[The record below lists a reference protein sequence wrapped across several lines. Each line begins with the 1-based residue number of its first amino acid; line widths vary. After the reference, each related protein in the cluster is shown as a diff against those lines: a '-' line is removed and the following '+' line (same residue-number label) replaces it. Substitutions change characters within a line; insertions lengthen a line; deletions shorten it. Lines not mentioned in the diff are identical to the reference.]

1 MKKTFDFE
9 NLFTYDL
16 ANNHQG
22 DVKHG
27 LRIIREIGKVNAAAG
42 VRGAFKFQFR
52 QLDTFIHPEF
62 KDRQDVKHIPRF
74 MSTALSREDYQQL
87 LAAVTANGMYSMCT
101 PFDEE
106 SVDLIHE
113 LGIEIIKVASCSAA
127 DWPLLEKIAAAN
139 QPVVASTAGL
149 SMDKIDRLVSFFEIK
164 NVHFALMHCVAL
176 YPTPL
181 EKLELNQIRL
191 LKERF
196 PQVPVGFST
205 HEDPNN
211 YIPVRLAYALGARLF
226 ERHVG
231 IGTDKYTLN
240 AYSST
245 PDQVAGW
252 LSAYKEAVAACG
264 GENRSPATPAELAS
278 LRSLM
283 RGVYARKKIEKG
295 KKITR
300 DKVFFAMP
308 LQEGQLSS
316 GDWVGEGM
324 VADVDYAANQPLNL
338 EVANSS
344 LPDREIIYRI
354 MLQVK
359 GMLNQARIHIG
370 RESSIEISHHYGL
383 VRFREFGAVIIDC
396 INRQYCK
403 KLVIMLP
410 RQKHPYHYHEKK
422 EETFQLLC
430 GDLEVELGGRRIK
443 AEPGDTILVKP
454 GEWHKFH
461 TLDGAIFEE
470 VSTTHYNNDSFYED
484 ERIARLPRESR
495 KTVIPNWH
503 VIQGN
508 KK

>member
-62 KDRQDVKHIPRF
+62 KGRQDVKHIPRF

-295 KKITR
+295 KKLPGIKYFLPCR
-300 DKVFFAMP
+300 CRKVSC
-308 LQEGQLSS
+308 Q
-316 GDWVGEGM
+316 
-324 VADVDYAANQPLNL
+324 AATGL
-338 EVANSS
+338 
-344 LPDREIIYRI
+344 
-354 MLQVK
+354 
-359 GMLNQARIHIG
+359 G
-370 RESSIEISHHYGL
+370 RG
-383 VRFREFGAVIIDC
+383 
-396 INRQYCK
+396 
-403 KLVIMLP
+403 
-410 RQKHPYHYHEKK
+410 
-422 EETFQLLC
+422 
-430 GDLEVELGGRRIK
+430 
-443 AEPGDTILVKP
+443 
-454 GEWHKFH
+454 W
-461 TLDGAIFEE
+461 
-470 VSTTHYNNDSFYED
+470 
-484 ERIARLPRESR
+484 
-495 KTVIPNWH
+495 
-503 VIQGN
+503 
-508 KK
+508 